1 MQSGLEMKKEAKT
14 TDLLLLIL
22 LAAIWGSAFFNIKIA
37 TYTYDTIT
45 LVFVRV
51 FFALIALAFYCSYK
65 NIKIMAFSKDWK
77 MYALVG
83 LCNIVIPFLLIAY
96 GTNKVQSYLAAILM
110 STTPLSGT
118 ILAHF
123 FTKNEK
129 LNFYKLLGVILGFM
143 GVVFLF
149 FDKLVITESNFIYAL
164 IILCGSTFYVIGGI
178 LTLKFLKNKGNENVT
193 TSTII
198 WSLIFLFP
206 FCLFQKPWINLNPSI
221 ESTTA
226 LIYLGVVSTGF
237 AWALRF
243 HLLTKVGLV
252 FQTQVAYLIP
262 LFGVFFG
269 YLIMDEQITWR
280 VLVSLIII
288 ITGIFIVKKNDKL
301 VRE

>member
-1 MQSGLEMKKEAKT
+1 MKKEAKT
-14 TDLLLLIL
+14 TDILLLIL

-51 FFALIALAFYCSYK
+51 LFAIIALTFYCYYK

-77 MYALVG
+77 MYAIVG

-129 LNFYKLLGVILGFM
+129 LNFFKLIGVIIGFT

-149 FDKLVITESNFIYAL
+149 FDKLIISNSNFIYAL

-178 LTLKFLKNKGNENVT
+178 LTLKFLKNKGNENVA
-193 TSTII
+193 TSTIL

-206 FCLFQKPWINLNPSI
+206 LCLLQEPWINLKPSI
-221 ESTTA
+221 ESTIA
-226 LIYLGVVSTGF
+226 LIYLGIFPTGF
-237 AWALRF
+237 AWMLRF

-269 YLIMDEQITWR
+269 YLIMNEQITWR
-280 VLVSLIII
+280 VLVALIII
-288 ITGIFIVKKNDKL
+288 IVGIFIVKKNDKL

>member
-1 MQSGLEMKKEAKT
+1 MKKEAKT
-14 TDLLLLIL
+14 IDILLLIL

-37 TYTYDTIT
+37 TYTYDTVT

-77 MYALVG
+77 LYAIVG

-129 LNFYKLLGVILGFM
+129 LNFLKLVGVVMGFA

-149 FDKLVITESNFIYAL
+149 FDKLVISESNFIYAL
-164 IILCGSTFYVIGGI
+164 IILSGSTFYVIGGL
-178 LTLKFLKNKGNENVT
+178 LTLRFLKTKGNENVAV
-193 TSTII
+193 STVL

-206 FCLFQKPWINLNPSI
+206 FCLLQEPWINLKPSL
-221 ESTTA
+221 ESTIA
-226 LIYLGVVSTGF
+226 LIYLGIFPTGF
-237 AWALRF
+237 AWMLRF

-269 YLIMDEQITWR
+269 YLIMNEQITWR

-288 ITGIFIVKKNDKL
+288 IAGIFIVKKNDKL
-301 VRE
+301 VRR

>member
-1 MQSGLEMKKEAKT
+1 MKKEAKT
-14 TDLLLLIL
+14 IDILLLIL

-37 TYTYDTIT
+37 TYSYDTIT

-51 FFALIALAFYCSYK
+51 FFALMALAFYCSYK

-129 LNFYKLLGVILGFM
+129 LNFFKLIGVTLGFA

-149 FDKLVITESNFIYAL
+149 FDKLVISESNSIYAL

-178 LTLKFLKNKGNENVT
+178 LTLKFLKNKGNENAS
-193 TSTII
+193 TSTVL
-198 WSLIFLFP
+198 WSVIFLFP
-206 FCLFQKPWINLNPSI
+206 FCLFQKPWVNLDPSL
-221 ESTTA
+221 ESTIA
-226 LIYLGVVSTGF
+226 LIYLGIFPTGV
-237 AWALRF
+237 AWMLRF

-269 YLIMDEQITWR
+269 YLIMNEQITWR

-288 ITGIFIVKKNDKL
+288 IAGIYIVKKNDKL
-301 VRE
+301 VRK

>member
-1 MQSGLEMKKEAKT
+1 MKKEAKT
-14 TDLLLLIL
+14 IDILLLIL

-37 TYTYDTIT
+37 TYSYDTIT

-51 FFALIALAFYCSYK
+51 FFALMALAFYCSYK

-96 GTNKVQSYLAAILM
+96 GTNKIQSYLAAILM

-129 LNFYKLLGVILGFM
+129 LNFFKLIGVTLGFA

-149 FDKLVITESNFIYAL
+149 FDKLVISESNSIYAL

-178 LTLKFLKNKGNENVT
+178 LTLKFLKNKGNENAS
-193 TSTII
+193 TSTVL
-198 WSLIFLFP
+198 WSVIFLFP
-206 FCLFQKPWINLNPSI
+206 FCLFQKPWVNLDPSL
-221 ESTTA
+221 ESTIA
-226 LIYLGVVSTGF
+226 LIYLGVFPTGV
-237 AWALRF
+237 AWMLRF

-269 YLIMDEQITWR
+269 YLIMNEQITWR

-288 ITGIFIVKKNDKL
+288 IVGIYIVKKNDKL
-301 VRE
+301 VRR